1 MFILFLCHTL
11 RGNSRQSTEWILSG
25 MCTIPAAENLAHV
38 PNEDRDCVGGW
49 HYPLPYQGIGKA
61 SCGWMRTRL
70 SCLQAEQIALMHVN
84 EKDVYSTQD
93 MRVLCSPIRAD
104 LNTMAPCS
112 HEEADSRILL
122 HVADT
127 VNQGH
132 KQMIHTSDTDIL
144 VLAVSYVNALFFGS
158 LWVAFG
164 SGKNFCY
171 ISVHE
176 IAAHSGPRKSVTL
189 RMFHAFT
196 WCDTVSSFG
205 GKKTA
210 WKVWNAFPAVTD
222 VFYALANPP
231 VDVTDY
237 VMVPLERF
245 VIYL

>member
-1 MFILFLCHTL
+1 
-11 RGNSRQSTEWILSG
+11 
-25 MCTIPAAENLAHV
+25 
-38 PNEDRDCVGGW
+38 
-49 HYPLPYQGIGKA
+49 
-61 SCGWMRTRL
+61 
-70 SCLQAEQIALMHVN
+70 MHVN

-93 MRVLCSPIRAD
+93 MRVLCSPIRGD

-112 HEEADSRILL
+112 HEEADSQILL

-144 VLAVSYVNALFFGS
+144 VLAVSYVNALFFES

-164 SGKNFCY
+164 SGKNFRY

-237 VMVPLERF
+237 VMAPLERF